1 MAFAH
6 FSENISLGFSIFW
19 RKDIHDLGNPRK
31 IILII
36 FQRKNTGVGGLPP
49 PQHPFS
55 LKDVRKCI
63 ISESLIRGLFKTSKN
78 IKINP
83 ITVQK

>member
-31 IILII
+31 INI
-36 FQRKNTGVGGLPP
+36 FDYFFQ
-49 PQHPFS
+49 
-55 LKDVRKCI
+55 
-63 ISESLIRGLFKTSKN
+63 E
-78 IKINP
+78 NP
-83 ITVQK
+83 IVIMFMAFR